1 MTGLCPR
8 HGERNRGKGMSWPEL
23 ERLVTEAEA
32 SESLRRSLRRCRSRE
47 ELLLAAR
54 RLGYRV
60 TRIDLQNAWIAHRQA
75 AAENH
80 LEDQPSVSAG
90 I

>member
-1 MTGLCPR
+1 
-8 HGERNRGKGMSWPEL
+8 MSWPEL
-23 ERLVTEAEA
+23 KRLVTDAEA
-32 SESLRRSLRRCRSRE
+32 SQELRRSLRRCRSRE

-54 RLGYRV
+54 QLGYRV

-75 AAENH
+75 ATEEH
-80 LEDQPSVSAG
+80 LEDQVSVGAG

>member
-1 MTGLCPR
+1 
-8 HGERNRGKGMSWPEL
+8 MSWPEL
-23 ERLVTEAEA
+23 ERLVTDAEG

-60 TRIDLQNAWIAHRQA
+60 TRIDLQNAWTAHRQA
-75 AAENH
+75 AAEEH
-80 LEDQPSVSAG
+80 LEDQPCAG
-90 I
+90 AEI